1 MIVGDASVI
10 LQFIFKD
17 QRCPYSDAFEQAL
30 GHTAVWVPPL
40 FRIEMAHVLRKKE
53 LYHNW
58 PMQTSEDMVAL
69 LESLLIYQEIAS
81 SASFLLKLQRRY
93 GLSTYDA
100 VYLSLAFHL
109 DAPLATTDKKL
120 SKAAKAEG
128 LYWQP

>member
-10 LQFIFKD
+10 LQFIFKGG
-17 QRCPYSDAFEQAL
+17 RCPYSDAFEQAL
-30 GHTAVWVPPL
+30 GHTPVWVPPL

-93 GLSTYDA
+93 GLSAYDA

>member
-17 QRCPYSDAFEQAL
+17 QRCPYSDAFERTL
-30 GHTAVWVPPL
+30 EDTPVWVPLL

-53 LYHNW
+53 LYHSW
-58 PMQTSEDMVAL
+58 PIQTSEEMVTL
-69 LESLLIYQEIAS
+69 LESLLIYQDITS

-93 GLSTYDA
+93 GLSAYDA

-109 DAPLATTDKKL
+109 EAPLATTDKKL
-120 SKAAKAEG
+120 AKAAKAEG